1 MKNPVFLKMENI
13 SKWFERVHAL
23 KGVNFEANS
32 GEIIAIVGDN
42 GAGKST
48 LMHILVGF
56 IKPSDG
62 CISIE
67 GKKVEINSPA
77 EARELGIE
85 MVYQDTATIS
95 EMSVMQN
102 IFLDREITKQFG
114 PIRILNKRKMRE
126 DSRALMQNLGL
137 NVYSPDQLATFCS
150 GGERQGISISRVMYF
165 NAKIVI
171 LDEPT
176 ASLSLK
182 GTERVINFIKEL
194 KKKNIAVILIMH
206 DVDIIYNIADRFV
219 VMSLGEKKLDTSKE
233 KITVEELRKVL
244 TYG

>member
-1 MKNPVFLKMENI
+1 MKNPVLKMENI

-56 IKPSDG
+56 IKPNDG

-77 EARELGIE
+77 GARELGIE
-85 MVYQDTATIS
+85 MVYQGTATIS

-114 PIRILNKRKMRE
+114 PTRILNKRKMRE
-126 DSRALMQNLGL
+126 DAKALMRDLGL
-137 NVYSPDQLATFCS
+137 NVYSPDQLAAFCS
-150 GGERQGISISRVMYF
+150 GGERQGISIARAMYF

-176 ASLSLK
+176 TSLSVK
-182 GTERVINFIKEL
+182 GTKRVINFIKDL
-194 KKKNIAVILIMH
+194 KKKNSAVIVIIH
-206 DVDIIYNIADRFV
+206 DVDIAYNIADRFV
-219 VMSLGEKKLDTSKE
+219 VMSLGQKKLDISKE
-233 KITVEELRKVL
+233 KITVEELREVL
-244 TYG
+244 TSG